1 MFNFKITSGKSR
13 FAKKIAL
20 CETYAKV
27 YISKF
32 KTPKH

>member
-1 MFNFKITSGKSR
+1 MFNFKITSRNSR
-13 FAKKIAL
+13 FSKKIEL
-20 CETYAKV
+20 CDTYAKV